1 MERPPVLEEVGR
13 RDLSEGEGHKV
24 EDEQAV
30 PEEGHRQFA
39 KQLSVTLSWVFHPQE
54 WKVASE
60 KLCYLKKSYTQVYNR
75 ACVRK
80 SGRSQLLLQYT
91 YKKADKS

>member
-39 KQLSVTLSWVFHPQE
+39 KQLSVTLS
-54 WKVASE
+54 
-60 KLCYLKKSYTQVYNR
+60 
-75 ACVRK
+75 
-80 SGRSQLLLQYT
+80 
-91 YKKADKS
+91 